1 MAYAEETKVPLEQSI
16 AEIIGMLRKA
26 GAQRIAQY
34 EEPDRFTV
42 TFQLGDRLVRFRVP
56 LVTEY
61 AGPVAHGNGRPVD
74 KTRWIDQ
81 RNRQKG
87 RALMLVIKAKLE
99 SVASEVESFEE
110 AFLAN
115 VVLSDGATIY
125 ERVREPIAVEYQTG
139 RSIPLLPDFRGG
151 PDGL

>member
-42 TFQLGDRLVRFRVP
+42 TFQLDDRLVRFRVP
-56 LVTEY
+56 LITEY
-61 AGPVAHGNGRPVD
+61 RGPAAHGNGRPVD
-74 KTRWIDQ
+74 RHKWIGQ

-99 SVASEVESFEE
+99 SVESEVETFEE

-125 ERVREPIAVEYQTG
+125 ERVREPIAVEYRTG
-139 RSIPLLPDFRGG
+139 KSIPLLPDFRGG
-151 PDGL
+151 SDDL

>member
-26 GAQRIAQY
+26 GAVRIAQY

-42 TFQLGDRLVRFRVP
+42 TFEMDDRLIRFRVP

-61 AGPVAHGNGRPVD
+61 AGPASHGNGRPVD
-74 KTRWIDQ
+74 RHKWIDQ

-99 SVASEVESFEE
+99 SVVSEVETLEE

-115 VVLSDGATIY
+115 VVMSDGATLY
-125 ERVREPIAVEYQTG
+125 ERVRTPIAVEYQTG
-139 RSIPLLPDFRGG
+139 KAMPLLPDFRGG
-151 PDGL
+151 HE

>member
-34 EEPDRFTV
+34 EEPERFTV
-42 TFQLGDRLVRFRVP
+42 TFELADRLVRFRVP
-56 LVTEY
+56 LVMKY
-61 AGPVAHGNGRPVD
+61 PGPASHGNGRPVD
-74 KTRWIDQ
+74 HRRWIDQ

-99 SVASEVESFEE
+99 SIESEVETFEE

-115 VVLSDGATIY
+115 VVMSDGATIY
-125 ERVREPIAVEYQTG
+125 DRVREPIALEYKTG
-139 RSIPLLPDFRGG
+139 KSIPLLPDFRGG
-151 PDGL
+151 S